1 MRLTSYTDYAI
12 RLLKFLAVEPNQ
24 AHTVAEIS
32 SAYAI
37 SRNHLTKVAHA
48 LGRAGLIDTV
58 RGRKGGLRLGR
69 EPHLIKLGEVVGTTE
84 AAMSLVECFG
94 AGGHASLR
102 PPVNFAMP
110 LPMPG
115 KAFSIPSTA
124 IPWPISLQTRARSP
138 ACWACP
144 TVDKLARPHWRRAPI
159 PHKAWPGCR
168 PGQVIKPPLGACSG

>member
-12 RLLKFLAVEPNQ
+12 RLLMFLAVEPNQ

-94 AGGHASLR
+94 AGGACIITPACKLRHAFADARQSFLDTLDSYTLADITADQGALASLLG
-102 PPVNFAMP
+102 
-110 LPMPG
+110 LP
-115 KAFSIPSTA
+115 SN
-124 IPWPISLQTRARSP
+124 
-138 ACWACP
+138 
-144 TVDKLARPHWRRAPI
+144 
-159 PHKAWPGCR
+159 
-168 PGQVIKPPLGACSG
+168 